1 MYLGYQNIFDVI
13 CFDFF
18 YVPKFKISLFL
29 VIILW
34 DIKKT
39 RRISS
44 NICSLRPIHSIL
56 RNTYFIRQYAI
67 CYLLHRSKL
76 CIPSICAFTNLYYF
90 FFVLTSFPVFVLGFQ
105 NYSPSRHN
113 IHTFLKFII
122 LSYKTE
128 FLLFFSLLILTYT
141 KKY

>member
-29 VIILW
+29 VIFMRYQK
-34 DIKKT
+34 DSSYFIKYLFT
-39 RRISS
+39 TT
-44 NICSLRPIHSIL
+44 NSLDL